1 LSFPNP
7 NPQTPNQNV
16 SVRKTVKTKTKVA
29 NPNNSNQDL
38 SVVGCKVNDETKA
51 MLQDYA
57 NKLSQEYL
65 LDPVGGI
72 AKMMHKKFQG
82 FNIIIIVM
90 SGITA
95 VYLAYP
101 LLTILMFV
109 KPSMLLNDILRP
121 QVTDALVMSLV
132 SASISTS
139 ILCLFGIP
147 LSYFLA
153 RFHNFPGKILLRV
166 VVIIPLVLPPLAS
179 GALLLGVFGPYSP
192 MGKAFPG
199 VEFTQ
204 SIVGIIIAQTYVASP
219 FMILSSQA
227 AFESVDE
234 SYENVARVLGR
245 SRIETFFRI
254 SLPLAKSGIVI
265 GIILSWVRAVGEL
278 GATMM
283 MAYNPHTISIQIFE
297 DNAIGGLRTAIPD
310 IVLAIGLS
318 IIAIF
323 IVYITRREQN
333 QKDALK
339 LQW

>member
-1 LSFPNP
+1 
-7 NPQTPNQNV
+7 
-16 SVRKTVKTKTKVA
+16 
-29 NPNNSNQDL
+29 
-38 SVVGCKVNDETKA
+38 
-51 MLQDYA
+51 M
-57 NKLSQEYL
+57 
-65 LDPVGGI
+65 I
-72 AKMMHKKFQG
+72 HKKPQA
-82 FNIIIIVM
+82 FNIIIIVL
-90 SGITA
+90 SGITVA
-95 VYLAYP
+95 YVAYP
-101 LLTILMFV
+101 LLTIFMFV
-109 KPSMLLNDILRP
+109 KSAMLLNDILRP
-121 QVTDALVMSLV
+121 QVTNAFVLSLA
-132 SASISTS
+132 SATISTS
-139 ILCLFGIP
+139 FLCLFGIP

-153 RFHNFPGKILLRV
+153 RFHNFRGKFLLRI

-204 SIVGIIIAQTYVASP
+204 SMVGIIIAQTYVASP
-219 FMILSSQA
+219 FMILASQA

-265 GIILSWVRAVGEL
+265 GVILSWVRAVGEL

-297 DNAIGGLRTAIPD
+297 DNAMGGLRNAIPD

-318 IIAIF
+318 IIAVF
-323 IVYITRREQN
+323 VVYSTRR
-333 QKDALK
+333 QKEKNVLK